1 MTATVRFGIDQRSS
15 RITARAFAGGA
26 LSALG
31 HNPTFAARD
40 VAGAAVVDP
49 ATGALGSL
57 TVVVRAA
64 SLSLTDSMSDKD
76 RREIE
81 HTLQQEVLESAKY
94 PEITYVCPAH
104 QVSVAGNGGQVEVTL
119 NGDLTLHGV
128 TRSHPIRARAFLS
141 GDMLRGS
148 AESTLRPSE
157 FGIKLVT
164 AAAGMLR
171 VKDEV
176 KLMFDLV
183 ARKQD

>member
-1 MTATVRFGIDQRSS
+1 VSSPARYGIDQRSS
-15 RITARAFAGGA
+15 RVTARAFAGGA

-40 VAGAAVVDP
+40 VAGAASLDP
-49 ATGALGSL
+49 ATGEVGSL
-57 TVVVRAA
+57 TVVIKAA
-64 SLSLTDSMSDKD
+64 SLALTDPMSDKD

-94 PEITYVCPAH
+94 PEITYVCPAR
-104 QVSVAGNGGQVEVTL
+104 QVSVAGNGGQLDVTL

-128 TRSHPIRARAFLS
+128 TRSHPIRARAFLT
-141 GDMLRGS
+141 GEMLRGS

>member
-1 MTATVRFGIDQRSS
+1 VSPPVRFGIDQRSS

-40 VAGAAVVDP
+40 VAGAAALDP
-49 ATGALGSL
+49 ETGELGSL
-57 TVVVRAA
+57 TLVIKAA
-64 SLSLTDSMSDKD
+64 SLSLTDSVSDKD

-81 HTLQQEVLESAKY
+81 HTLQQEVLESARY
-94 PEITYVCPAH
+94 PEITYACPAPKA
-104 QVSVAGNGGQVEVTL
+104 SVAGSGGQFEVTL

-128 TRSHPIRARAFLS
+128 TRRHPIKARAFLS
-141 GDMLRGS
+141 GDLLRGA
-148 AESTLRPSE
+148 AESTLRPTD

-171 VKDEV
+171 VRDEV